1 MQNEAVSSD
10 GQESRQEA
18 ELKRKKMEVQKVIV
32 GREEMEFTVFRFVSY
47 LIRFLTFN
55 FVVNNLFMYPLQDV
69 SILTVLR

>member
-10 GQESRQEA
+10 GQESSQEA

-47 LIRFLTFN
+47 LIRFLTFH
-55 FVVNNLFMYPLQDV
+55 FVVNNLFIYPLQV
-69 SILTVLR
+69 VFILGVLR